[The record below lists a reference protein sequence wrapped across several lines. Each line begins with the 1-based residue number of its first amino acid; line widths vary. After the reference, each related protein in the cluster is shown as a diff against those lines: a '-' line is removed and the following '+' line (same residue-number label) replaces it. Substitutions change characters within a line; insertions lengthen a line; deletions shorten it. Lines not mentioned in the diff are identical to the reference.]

1 MIIRDGIAAM
11 NLVFFFLFFFPS
23 LLHFFLPIFY
33 VLDMQ
38 FWKRMDDFERQ
49 FLCAWALSDLLHF
62 RLQRCDRGV

>member
-1 MIIRDGIAAM
+1 
-11 NLVFFFLFFFPS
+11 
-23 LLHFFLPIFY
+23 